1 MSFKEKITWLTLAT
15 MVVTYG
21 VYFTLV
27 ARMGPAAPLIS
38 IAALFAVVTAAQ
50 VVVIVIGTV
59 AITVTAQREAKAP
72 ADERDLAIARRASS
86 GAYYALVTGMIV
98 VGIVMPSNKN
108 PAEIIHTA
116 LLALVI
122 AEVMRHAMMVISY
135 RRGWHG

>member
-15 MVVTYG
+15 MMVTYG

-27 ARMGPAAPLIS
+27 AQMGLAVPLIS

-59 AITVTAQREAKAP
+59 AITVAAQRKAKAP

-86 GAYYALVTGMIV
+86 GAYYALV
-98 VGIVMPSNKN
+98 
-108 PAEIIHTA
+108 
-116 LLALVI
+116 I
-122 AEVMRHAMMVISY
+122 AEVVRHAMMVISY